1 MFRAKQRPPAID
13 LGVRSCQRPKEAA
26 VAAACRP
33 VRPTGGPSLSDP
45 TGRGRAYHC
54 KVYFRKCGFVWHSK
68 SSMVDP
74 YQIRRDLIAIRS
86 RHSGNVAV
94 TKPINKLLGKIAH
107 VREIDSPA
115 SEAELNRQIA
125 ERQKH
130 YRSIL
135 SPASGTSRR
144 QPPIVVAAKFPD
156 RRITRSRDRP
166 ERQSAAS
173 QSSSKVCRLAALPR
187 LVMRHL
193 RGIRIVAVPYLGSNT
208 RPERQDVAR
217 SKEDGLSRGRLRPL
231 LGTITAAG
239 GGEAVMKP
247 KRVDRR
253 NVQAADDHGCESF
266 ALFPDGTPLRPNS

>member
-13 LGVRSCQRPKEAA
+13 LGVRSCQRLKEAA
-26 VAAACRP
+26 VADACRP

-94 TKPINKLLGKIAH
+94 TKPINKLLGH

-125 ERQKH
+125 RAAKT
-130 YRSIL
+130 L
-135 SPASGTSRR
+135 PVD
-144 QPPIVVAAKFPD
+144 IVTGFWHEPQATPDRVAAKFPD

-173 QSSSKVCRLAALPR
+173 QSSSKVCRLAALPLR
-187 LVMRHL
+187 VMRHY
-193 RGIRIVAVPYLGSNT
+193 VAS
-208 RPERQDVAR
+208 
-217 SKEDGLSRGRLRPL
+217 GLSQFRTWVPIRGRSGRMSR
-231 LGTITAAG
+231 GQKKTASAG
-239 GGEAVMKP
+239 EG
-247 KRVDRR
+247 
-253 NVQAADDHGCESF
+253 
-266 ALFPDGTPLRPNS
+266 